1 MCTGSGGFRSWLPIT
16 QQRCSGTLIGKGPPG
31 MTSVSPAAS
40 STTEREFSGR
50 QAPWSNEAEQA
61 VLGAMLLDQDA
72 ALKAAEFLDDTMF
85 YREGHR
91 LLVRSMLSLTERG
104 DVIDPVTI
112 RDELSRR
119 GDLDRAGGMEYIAAL
134 IDVVPTAANVDY
146 HAKIVRDKA
155 VLRRLVEAATGIIQ
169 DVYEGHGT
177 AGEVLDNAEHR
188 VFQVAQ
194 FRRAE
199 EFIRIKELIWPT
211 MERIEQLQSGAG
223 SVTGV
228 PSGFADLDRLTA
240 GFQRADL
247 VILAA
252 RPSMGKT
259 ALALNIVQHAAIEHN
274 TGVAFFSIEMSKD
287 ALVQRLL
294 CSEGLVDAQ
303 RLRRGQLRDDDYPK
317 LARAAGLLGT
327 APIWID
333 DSASL
338 TPLAMRSKARR
349 LKAEHDIALVIVDYL
364 QLMQGPSDSENR
376 QQEISYIS
384 RSLKALAKEL
394 DVPVVAISQLSRAP
408 EQRGGEHRRPQ
419 LSDLRESGAIEQD
432 ADVVCF
438 IYRQEFYDGPVDPKT
453 NESIEGIA
461 EVIVGKQRN
470 GPTGMV
476 KLHFKKEY
484 TRFDNYTARDAPSLE
499 AGRV

>member
-1 MCTGSGGFRSWLPIT
+1 
-16 QQRCSGTLIGKGPPG
+16 
-31 MTSVSPAAS
+31 MTSVSPLAS
-40 STTEREFSGR
+40 STTERPAAGEHAGR
-50 QAPWSNEAEQA
+50 QAPWSSEAEQA

-72 ALKAAEFLDDTMF
+72 ALKAAEILDDTMF

-91 LLVRSMLSLTERG
+91 LLFRSMLSLTERG
-104 DVIDPVTI
+104 DVIDPVTL

-134 IDVVPTAANVDY
+134 IDVVPTAANVDF

-155 VLRRLVEAATGIIQ
+155 VLRRLVEAATSIIQ

-228 PSGFADLDRLTA
+228 PSGFVDLDRITA

-303 RLRRGQLRDDDYPK
+303 RLRRGMLRDDDYPK

-333 DSASL
+333 DSATL

-364 QLMQGPSDSENR
+364 QLMQGPGDVENR

-394 DVPVVAISQLSRAP
+394 DIPVVAISQLSRAP

-484 TRFDNYTARDAPSLE
+484 TRFDNYTAREAPSLE
-499 AGRV
+499 AGHV

>member
-1 MCTGSGGFRSWLPIT
+1 
-16 QQRCSGTLIGKGPPG
+16 

-40 STTEREFSGR
+40 STADRSFAGR

-72 ALKAAEFLDDTMF
+72 ALKAAEILDDTMF

-91 LLVRSMLSLTERG
+91 ALFRAMIALTERG
-104 DVIDPVTI
+104 DVIDPVTL
-112 RDELSRR
+112 RDELMRR
-119 GDLDRAGGMEYIAAL
+119 GDLDRAGGMEYLGSL
-134 IDVVPTAANVDY
+134 IDVVPTAANLDY
-146 HAKIVRDKA
+146 HARIVRDKA
-155 VLRRLVEAATGIIQ
+155 VLRRLVEAATSVIQ
-169 DVYEGHGT
+169 DVYDGGT
-177 AGEVLDNAEHR
+177 SAAEVLDNAEHR

-194 FRRAE
+194 LKRAE
-199 EFIRIKELIWPT
+199 EFTRLKELIWPT
-211 MERIEQLQSGAG
+211 MERIEQLQGGHGA
-223 SVTGV
+223 VTGV
-228 PSGFADLDRLTA
+228 ATGFVDLDRLTA
-240 GFQRADL
+240 GFQRSDL
-247 VILAA
+247 VIIAA

-259 ALALNIVQHAAIEHN
+259 AFILNVVQHAAIEHSV
-274 TGVAFFSIEMSKD
+274 GVGFFSLEMSKD
-287 ALVQRLL
+287 QLVQRLL

-333 DSASL
+333 DSAAL

-349 LKAEHDIALVIVDYL
+349 LKAEHDIGMIVVDYL
-364 QLMQGPSDSENR
+364 QLMQGPTDVESR

-394 DVPVVAISQLSRAP
+394 GIPVIALSQLSRAP
-408 EQRGGEHRRPQ
+408 DQRTGDHRPQ

-438 IYRQEFYDGPVDPKT
+438 IYRQEMYDGPTDKDG
-453 NESIEGIA
+453 NNIEGLA
-461 EVIVGKQRN
+461 ELIVGKQRN
-470 GPTGMV
+470 GPTGLV
-476 KLHFKKEY
+476 PLYFKKEY
-484 TRFDNYTARDAPSLE
+484 TRFDNRSLRDAPPETSG
-499 AGRV
+499 A

>member
-1 MCTGSGGFRSWLPIT
+1 
-16 QQRCSGTLIGKGPPG
+16 
-31 MTSVSPAAS
+31 MTSASPAVS
-40 STTEREFSGR
+40 STAERSSEFTGR

-91 LLVRSMLSLTERG
+91 LLFRAMIALTERG
-104 DVIDPVTI
+104 DVIDPVTL
-112 RDELSRR
+112 RDELARR
-119 GDLDRAGGMEYIAAL
+119 GDLDRAGGMEYVAAL

-169 DVYEGHGT
+169 DVYEGRGT

-194 FRRAE
+194 FRRSE
-199 EFIRIKELIWPT
+199 EFSRIKELIWPT

-228 PSGFADLDRLTA
+228 PSGFLDLDRLTA

-247 VILAA
+247 VIVAA

-274 TGVAFFSIEMSKD
+274 VGVAIFSLEMSKD

-333 DSASL
+333 DSAAL

-349 LKAEHDIALVIVDYL
+349 LKAEHDIAMVIVDYL
-364 QLMQGPSDSENR
+364 QLMQGPGDSENR

-470 GPTGMV
+470 GPTGTV

-484 TRFDNYTARDAPSLE
+484 TRFDNYTSRDAPPPHE
-499 AGRV
+499 AARV

>member
-1 MCTGSGGFRSWLPIT
+1 
-16 QQRCSGTLIGKGPPG
+16 

-40 STTEREFSGR
+40 STADRAFVGR

-72 ALKAAEFLDDTMF
+72 ALKAAELLDDTMF

-91 LLVRSMLSLTERG
+91 LLFRAMQALTERG
-104 DVIDPVTI
+104 DVIDPVTL
-112 RDELSRR
+112 RDELQHR
-119 GDLDRAGGMEYIAAL
+119 GDLDRAGGMEYVAGL
-134 IDVVPTAANVDY
+134 IDVVPTAANLDY
-146 HAKIVRDKA
+146 HVRIVRDKA
-155 VLRRLVEAATGIIQ
+155 VLRRLVEAATEIVQ
-169 DVYEGHGT
+169 DVYESRGT
-177 AGEVLDNAEHR
+177 SGEVLDNAEHR
-188 VFQVAQ
+188 IFQVAQ

-199 EFIRIKELIWPT
+199 EFTRLKELIWPT
-211 MERIEQLQSGAG
+211 MERIELLQSGHG

-228 PSGFADLDRLTA
+228 PSGFVDLDRLTA
-240 GFQRADL
+240 GFQRGDL
-247 VILAA
+247 VIIAA
-252 RPSMGKT
+252 RPAMGKT
-259 ALALNIVQHAAIEHN
+259 ALVLNVVQHAAIEHQV
-274 TGVAFFSIEMSKD
+274 GVAIFSLEMSKD

-333 DSASL
+333 DSAAL

-349 LKAEHDIALVIVDYL
+349 LKVEQDIKLIVVDYL
-364 QLMQGPSDSENR
+364 QLMQGPTDSENR

-384 RSLKALAKEL
+384 RALKALAKEL
-394 DVPVVAISQLSRAP
+394 DVPVVALSQLSRAP

-438 IYRQEFYDGPVDPKT
+438 IYRQELYDGPVDPKT
-453 NESIEGIA
+453 NENLEGLA
-461 EVIVGKQRN
+461 ELIVGKQRN
-470 GPTGMV
+470 GPTGTL
-476 KLHFKKEY
+476 KLYFKKEY
-484 TRFDNYTARDAPSLE
+484 TRFDNFSKLE
-499 AGRV
+499 APPGGGAHG

>member
-1 MCTGSGGFRSWLPIT
+1 
-16 QQRCSGTLIGKGPPG
+16 
-31 MTSVSPAAS
+31 MTSVSSAVS
-40 STTEREFSGR
+40 STAERQPAEFAGR
-50 QAPWSNEAEQA
+50 QAPWSHEAEQA

-72 ALKAAEFLDDTMF
+72 ALKAAEILDDTMF

-91 LLVRSMLSLTERG
+91 LLFRGMLALTERG
-104 DVIDPVTI
+104 DVIDPVTL
-112 RDELSRR
+112 RDELLRR
-119 GDLDRAGGMEYIAAL
+119 GDLDRAGGMEYVAAL

-146 HAKIVRDKA
+146 HARIVRDKA
-155 VLRRLVEAATGIIQ
+155 VLRRLVEAATAIIQ
-169 DVYEGHGT
+169 DIYTGHGT
-177 AGEVLDNAEHR
+177 ASEVLDNAEHR

-228 PSGFADLDRLTA
+228 PSGFLDLDRLTA

-274 TGVAFFSIEMSKD
+274 TGVAFFSLEMSKD

-333 DSASL
+333 DSAAL

-364 QLMQGPSDSENR
+364 QLMQGPGDVENR

-453 NESIEGIA
+453 NESLEGIA

-470 GPTGMV
+470 GPTGAI
-476 KLHFKKEY
+476 KLHFKKEF
-484 TRFDNYTARDAPSLE
+484 TRFDNYTAREHPAE
-499 AGRV
+499 AGSRA

>member
-1 MCTGSGGFRSWLPIT
+1 
-16 QQRCSGTLIGKGPPG
+16 
-31 MTSVSPAAS
+31 MTSVSQLAS
-40 STTEREFSGR
+40 STTERPGAGAGEWAGR
-50 QAPWSNEAEQA
+50 QTPWSNEAEQA
-61 VLGAMLLDQDA
+61 VLGAMMLDQDA
-72 ALKAAEFLDDTMF
+72 ALKAAEILDDTMF
-85 YREGHR
+85 YKESHR
-91 LLVRSMLSLTERG
+91 LLYRSMLSLTERA
-104 DVIDPVTI
+104 DVIDPVTL

-134 IDVVPTAANVDY
+134 IDVVPTAANIDY

-228 PSGFADLDRLTA
+228 PSGFLDLDRLTA
-240 GFQRADL
+240 GFQRSDL
-247 VILAA
+247 VIIAA

-274 TGVAFFSIEMSKD
+274 VGVAIFSLEMSKD

-333 DSASL
+333 DSGSL

-349 LKAEHDIALVIVDYL
+349 VETPPKNFLLIVPL
-364 QLMQGPSDSENR
+364 
-376 QQEISYIS
+376 
-384 RSLKALAKEL
+384 
-394 DVPVVAISQLSRAP
+394 
-408 EQRGGEHRRPQ
+408 
-419 LSDLRESGAIEQD
+419 
-432 ADVVCF
+432 
-438 IYRQEFYDGPVDPKT
+438 
-453 NESIEGIA
+453 
-461 EVIVGKQRN
+461 
-470 GPTGMV
+470 
-476 KLHFKKEY
+476 
-484 TRFDNYTARDAPSLE
+484 
-499 AGRV
+499 

>member
-1 MCTGSGGFRSWLPIT
+1 
-16 QQRCSGTLIGKGPPG
+16 
-31 MTSVSPAAS
+31 MTSASPAVS
-40 STTEREFSGR
+40 STEHPAEYAGR

-72 ALKAAEFLDDTMF
+72 ALKAAELLDDTMF
-85 YREGHR
+85 YREAHR
-91 LLVRSMLSLTERG
+91 LLFRAMVALTERG
-104 DVIDPVTI
+104 DVIDPVTL
-112 RDELSRR
+112 RDELVRR
-119 GDLDRAGGMEYIAAL
+119 GDLDRAGGMEYIGSL

-146 HAKIVRDKA
+146 HARIVRDKA
-155 VLRRLVEAATGIIQ
+155 VLRRLIEAATSIIQ
-169 DVYEGHGT
+169 DVYDGRGSSS
-177 AGEVLDNAEHR
+177 EVLDNAEHR

-194 FRRAE
+194 LKRSE
-199 EFIRIKELIWPT
+199 EFTRLKELIWPT
-211 MERIEQLQSGAG
+211 MERIEQLQAGHGA
-223 SVTGV
+223 VTGV
-228 PSGFADLDRLTA
+228 PTGFVDLDRLTA
-240 GFQRADL
+240 GFQKADL
-247 VILAA
+247 VIIAA

-259 ALALNIVQHAAIEHN
+259 ALVLNVVQHAAIERN
-274 TGVAFFSIEMSKD
+274 VGVAVFSLEMSKD

-333 DSASL
+333 DSATL

-349 LKAEHDIALVIVDYL
+349 LKAEHDIGMVVVDYL
-364 QLMQGPSDSENR
+364 QLMQGPSDAESR

-394 DVPVVAISQLSRAP
+394 DIPVVALSQLSRAP
-408 EQRGGEHRRPQ
+408 DQRTGDHRPQ

-438 IYRQEFYDGPVDPKT
+438 IYRPEMYYGPTDKDG
-453 NESIEGIA
+453 NNIEGLA
-461 EVIVGKQRN
+461 ELLVSKQRN
-470 GPTGMV
+470 GPTGLV
-476 KLHFKKEY
+476 PLYFKREF
-484 TRFDNYTARDAPSLE
+484 TRFDNRTLRDTPPE
-499 AGRV
+499 ASRG

>member
-1 MCTGSGGFRSWLPIT
+1 
-16 QQRCSGTLIGKGPPG
+16 

-40 STTEREFSGR
+40 STEREYAGR

-72 ALKAAEFLDDTMF
+72 ALKAAELLDDTMF

-91 LLVRSMLSLTERG
+91 LLYRAMMALTERG
-104 DVIDPVTI
+104 DVIDPVTL
-112 RDELSRR
+112 REELGKR
-119 GDLDRAGGMEYIAAL
+119 GDLDRAGGMEYLGSL
-134 IDVVPTAANVDY
+134 IDVVPTAANIEY
-146 HAKIVRDKA
+146 HARIVRDKA
-155 VLRRLVEAATGIIQ
+155 LLRRLIEAATGIAQ
-169 DVYEGHGT
+169 EAYEGRGLP
-177 AGEVLDNAEHR
+177 GEVLDNAEHR
-188 VFQVAQ
+188 IFQVAQ
-194 FRRAE
+194 LRRTE
-199 EFIRIKELIWPT
+199 EFIRLKELIWPT
-211 MERIEQLQSGAG
+211 MERIEQLQSGHGA
-223 SVTGV
+223 VTGV

-240 GFQRADL
+240 GFQKADL

-259 ALALNIVQHAAIEHN
+259 AFILNVVQHAAIEH
-274 TGVAFFSIEMSKD
+274 GVGVGIFSLEMSKD
-287 ALVQRLL
+287 QLVQRLL

-333 DSASL
+333 DSAAI

-349 LKAEHDIALVIVDYL
+349 LKAEHNIGMIVVDYL
-364 QLMQGPSDSENR
+364 QLMQGPTDAESR

-384 RSLKALAKEL
+384 RGLKALAKEL
-394 DVPVVAISQLSRAP
+394 DIPVVALSQLSRAP

-438 IYRQEFYDGPVDPKT
+438 IFRQEFYDGPVDPKT
-453 NESIEGIA
+453 NESIEGVA
-461 EVIVGKQRN
+461 ELSVGKQRN
-470 GPTGMV
+470 GPTGTV
-476 KLHFKKEY
+476 KLFFKKEY
-484 TRFDNYTARDAPSLE
+484 TRFDNYSPREAPPE
-499 AGRV
+499 TRRGG